1 MKMKEFSS
9 LAKAIVER
17 VVSVFGKEKRLA
29 RIKLYLKQN
38 RPGSIVKGIKSDNQ
52 EEIFMGR
59 HSRKVEI
66 LTAASKIVSER
77 GIFNLTLEAVAEEAG
92 ISKGGL
98 LYHFPSKEALV
109 EGMVEHLTNNYREK
123 IANNAEMDPEEKG
136 QWVRAYVNVTFN
148 QVYQNKDMNAGLL
161 AAKAVNE
168 KLLDPIRELYAEWQQ
183 EIEEDGIDPVKA
195 TIIRLASDGI
205 WLAELFDIYHIE
217 PEKKEEVYKTL
228 LEWANE

>member
-1 MKMKEFSS
+1 MLHK
-9 LAKAIVER
+9 I
-17 VVSVFGKEKRLA
+17 
-29 RIKLYLKQN
+29 YLKPN
-38 RPGSIVKGIKSDNQ
+38 RPGSIVNGIKSDKQ
-52 EEIFMGR
+52 EESFMGR

-183 EIEEDGIDPVKA
+183 EIEEDGLDPVKA

-217 PEKKEEVYKTL
+217 PEKKAEVYKTL

>member
-1 MKMKEFSS
+1 
-9 LAKAIVER
+9 
-17 VVSVFGKEKRLA
+17 
-29 RIKLYLKQN
+29 
-38 RPGSIVKGIKSDNQ
+38 
-52 EEIFMGR
+52 MGR